1 MDDNAL
7 VSIIIVNYNGKN
19 HLEECLKSLMQENYK
34 KTEVILIDNN
44 STDGSIEFVK
54 RNYPSV
60 IIKKLEKNYGFAE
73 PNNIGARIASGDFL
87 LFLNNDTIPKP
98 DFITELIHAIKNDPE
113 ITICQSLLLRPDGKI
128 DSSGDFVD
136 TLGRAYSSHDLPKN
150 TRRILSARA
159 ASMMVRKKDFFDL
172 GGFDKKFFVS
182 FEDVDIGW
190 RASLWGYKVVVVP
203 KSVVYHKG
211 GETVVGMKKE
221 IQFHGV
227 KNSLIIRLVN
237 FEFFFAGQSVILQFF
252 ISFMKK
258 VFGVTVKKDPEP
270 NLSLPSSL
278 IILKGI
284 GWIIK
289 NPRYILAKR
298 KTINFRRKLSTKELI
313 KLGLVTKLS

>member
-1 MDDNAL
+1 MNDNSL
-7 VSIIIVNYNGKN
+7 VSIIIVNYNGRN
-19 HLEECLKSLMQENYK
+19 HLEECLKSLMKENYK
-34 KTEVILIDNN
+34 KIEIILIDNN
-44 STDGSIEFVK
+44 STDGSIEFIK
-54 RNYPSV
+54 NNYPSV
-60 IIKKLEKNYGFAE
+60 VIKKLEKNYGFAE
-73 PNNIGARIASGDFL
+73 PNNIGAKIAKGNFL

-98 DFITELIHAIKNDPE
+98 DFITEFIHAIKNDPE
-113 ITICQSLLLRPDGKI
+113 IAICQSLLLRPDNKI

-136 TLGRAYSSHDLPKN
+136 TLGRTYNSRDLPEN

-159 ASMMVRKKDFFDL
+159 ASMMIRKKDFFDL

-211 GETVVGMKKE
+211 GETVTGMKKE

-237 FEFFFAGQSVILQFF
+237 FEFSFAVRSVIFQFF

-258 VFGVTVKKDPEP
+258 VFGVTVKKDLEHNPP
-270 NLSLPSSL
+270 LPSSL

-298 KTINFRRKLSTKELI
+298 KIINSHRKLSTKELI